1 MPSTPITSE
10 SGDIL
15 IVEDDPGD
23 ALLAREYIEEE
34 ALGAYSTTWARTL
47 QDALDAL
54 DDQTTCMLL
63 DLGLPDSQG
72 HEALEALALAAPTV
86 PIVVLT
92 GRADRSAGMRA
103 VTAGAQDYLVKG
115 EVTPTG
121 LLRSVR
127 YAVERHRNE
136 EQGLRLL
143 HAEIRREENNRLAR
157 GLLPVPA
164 LHDPEIRASRRYQP
178 GGGDALLGGDFFDAV
193 ELADGS
199 LRLVIG
205 DVCGHGPDEA
215 ALGVSLRIAWR
226 TLVLAGHDDDLLGH
240 LESVLEIER
249 DNPATYTTLC
259 DIAVAADRGS
269 ARVRL
274 AGHPPPLVVGPG
286 SSRFLECTPRTPL
299 GVQGLTPHDPA
310 SSDTIEL
317 DPGWSLLLYT
327 DGIYEGRRHGDGGR
341 LDLEGLAALLDE
353 LVGAGHTALPLLDA
367 AVDQVEAWHGGPL
380 EDDVALLL
388 VEHRPGRG

>member
-1 MPSTPITSE
+1 MPSTPLSPE

-23 ALLAREYIEEE
+23 ALLAREYIQEES
-34 ALGAYSTTWARTL
+34 LGAYTTTWARTL

-54 DDQTTCMLL
+54 RGTTSCMLL

-72 HEALEALALAAPTV
+72 HDALEALAAAAPNV

-103 VTAGAQDYLVKG
+103 VAAGAQDYLVKG
-115 EVTPTG
+115 EVTPTA
-121 LLRSVR
+121 LLRAVR

-143 HAEIRREENNRLAR
+143 HAEIRREENTRLAR

-164 LHDPEIRASRRYQP
+164 LRDPSLVASRRYQP

-193 ELADGS
+193 ELDDGS

-226 TLVLAGHDDDLLGH
+226 TLVLAGHDDDLLTH
-240 LESVLEIER
+240 LESLFEVER
-249 DNPATYTTLC
+249 DHAATYTTLC
-259 DIAVAADRGS
+259 DVTVAKDRRS
-269 ARVRL
+269 AAVRL
-274 AGHPPPLVVGPG
+274 AGHPPPLLVGADG
-286 SSRFLECTPRTPL
+286 SQFVACTPRTPL
-299 GVQGLTPHDPA
+299 GVRGPGPRDSTADLVPL
-310 SSDTIEL
+310 E
-317 DPGWSLLLYT
+317 PGWSLLLYT
-327 DGIYEGRRHGDGGR
+327 DGIYEGRRHPDGGR
-341 LDLEGLAALLDE
+341 LDLEGLAELLDE
-353 LVGAGHTALPLLDA
+353 LHAAGHGDVGLLDA
-367 AVDQVEAWHGGPL
+367 AVAQVEAWHGGPL

-388 VEHRPGRG
+388 VDHHADRG